1 MTVNDILE
9 KIEELRTIQADLRNF
24 SDYKVNEFVLHTAES
39 ACDAIEEYI
48 EELMKKKVKE

>member
-9 KIEELRTIQADLRNF
+9 KIEELRTIQADLRSF
-24 SDYKVNEFVLHTAES
+24 PEYAAREFVLHTAES